1 MPSASSGVIGRT
13 CATVPSRR
21 TTSASHSTGAP
32 VACAE
37 TRSIA
42 PVSSLSSPP
51 SMGSSCHVGPHDP
64 RRWRVLVAWSSPRS
78 SAPDAW
84 SAATTPT
91 GRSPGRSSSA
101 ASPTRSAPP
110 APGSA
115 RAGTSSSSPRRPSAT
130 PSGRP
135 RRSPARP
142 SDPWLGRHTGGAGAR
157 AVPVAQGRLP
167 RPLRRARQGLDRPR
181 RGALAGALLGR
192 RHRHGVAAHP
202 AHRHRRGPRQPLL
215 RRAAGAP
222 RRRPRGLRHPVQPHA
237 SSGVVSIGYAVPG
250 PRSPSLRRHRRTGR
264 EVAHWGRFGVAG
276 EEA

>member
-51 SMGSSCHVGPHDP
+51 SMGSSCHVRAARP
-64 RRWRVLVAWSSPRS
+64 REMGVWSHGVHR
-78 SAPDAW
+78 
-84 SAATTPT
+84 
-91 GRSPGRSSSA
+91 
-101 ASPTRSAPP
+101 
-110 APGSA
+110 
-115 RAGTSSSSPRRPSAT
+115 
-130 PSGRP
+130 GRP
-135 RRSPARP
+135 LPTHGPPLRPRPAGPPGGRRALPRQRGALPQRRLQPGLGLPRAHHAGRARRL
-142 SDPWLGRHTGGAGAR
+142 LGGHDGARRGERPLARRHTGGSGAR

-192 RHRHGVAAHP
+192 RHGHGVAAHP
-202 AHRHRRGPRQPLL
+202 AHRHRRGARQPLL
-215 RRAAGAP
+215 RGAAGAP
-222 RRRPRGLRHPVQPHA
+222 RRRPRGLRDPRPAAA

-250 PRSPSLRRHRRTGR
+250 PRSPSLRRHRRNGR